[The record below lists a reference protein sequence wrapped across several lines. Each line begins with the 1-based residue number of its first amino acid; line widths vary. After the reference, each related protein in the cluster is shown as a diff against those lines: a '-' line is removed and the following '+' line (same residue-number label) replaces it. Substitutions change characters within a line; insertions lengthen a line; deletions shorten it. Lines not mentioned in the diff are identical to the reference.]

1 MHGHDVTHIK
11 WRSNDV
17 HVHQY
22 STQTT
27 VNAGHSHMV
36 QGVTSR
42 VNNTMGHVHT
52 YQGTTTFDDG
62 HVHQFSG
69 TTGPPIYTGDGTHYH
84 MISGTTTVS
93 GGHTHQYS
101 GRTGE
106 NVSEP

>member
-1 MHGHDVTHIK
+1 
-11 WRSNDV
+11 
-17 HVHQY
+17 
-22 STQTT
+22 
-27 VNAGHSHMV
+27 MV